1 MLDFSFLLH
10 YNKNE
15 IYMNAEYGKNTSIT
29 DETLCARA
37 ASGDRAAE
45 ETLVLR
51 YSRLVR
57 VCARPFFLAGGD
69 SEDLIQEG
77 MLGLLSAIREFRSDR
92 GARFR
97 TFAEL
102 CVRRRIISVVRAAAG
117 VKHSPL
123 NDYVSLD
130 PSLFLAH
137 QDFTFFGTA
146 YHQQRNPEDVV
157 IHEENLS
164 TLEEAIRKGLTGL
177 EAQVLACYLHGLSY
191 AEIAEEVQR
200 STKSVD
206 NAVQRIRRKI
216 AQYLSRGEYSES

>member
-1 MLDFSFLLH
+1 
-10 YNKNE
+10 
-15 IYMNAEYGKNTSIT
+15 MNAEYGKNTSIT

-117 VKHSPL
+117 GKHSPL

-137 QDFTFFGTA
+137 RILPSLARHIISKETPRT
-146 YHQQRNPEDVV
+146 
-157 IHEENLS
+157 LS
-164 TLEEAIRKGLTGL
+164 SMRRISARWRR
-177 EAQVLACYLHGLSY
+177 
-191 AEIAEEVQR
+191 R
-200 STKSVD
+200 SARV
-206 NAVQRIRRKI
+206 
-216 AQYLSRGEYSES
+216 

>member
-1 MLDFSFLLH
+1 
-10 YNKNE
+10 
-15 IYMNAEYGKNTSIT
+15 MNAEYGKNTSIT

-117 VKHSPL
+117 GKHSPL

-146 YHQQRNPEDVV
+146 YHQQRNP
-157 IHEENLS
+157 
-164 TLEEAIRKGLTGL
+164 
-177 EAQVLACYLHGLSY
+177 VLACYLHGLSY

>member
-1 MLDFSFLLH
+1 MEKTPVLQTKLSVHGPRQGTVPPRKPSFS
-10 YNKNE
+10 
-15 IYMNAEYGKNTSIT
+15 ATPTWCVS
-29 DETLCARA
+29 
-37 ASGDRAAE
+37 
-45 ETLVLR
+45 
-51 YSRLVR
+51 VR
-57 VCARPFFLAGGD
+57 GPFFWLGETA
-69 SEDLIQEG
+69 DLIQEG

-117 VKHSPL
+117 GKHSPL

>member
-1 MLDFSFLLH
+1 
-10 YNKNE
+10 
-15 IYMNAEYGKNTSIT
+15 MNIHEEKRSEIT
-29 DETLCARA
+29 DESLCARA

-45 ETLVLR
+45 EALVLR
-51 YSRLVR
+51 HTRLVR

-77 MLGLLSAIREFRSDR
+77 MVGLLSAIREFRPQK
-92 GARFR
+92 GASFR
-97 TFAEL
+97 TFAEV
-102 CVRRRIISVVRAAAG
+102 CVRRRIISVVRSAAG
-117 VKHSPL
+117 GKHLPL
-123 NDYVSLD
+123 NDSVSLD
-130 PSLFLAH
+130 PSLFLAN
-137 QDFTFFGTA
+137 QDFTSFGTA
-146 YHQQRNPEDVV
+146 YHHQRNPEDVV

-164 TLEEAIRKGLTGL
+164 AREEAIREGLTRL
-177 EAQVLACYLHGLSY
+177 ETQVLTHYLNGLSY

>member
-1 MLDFSFLLH
+1 
-10 YNKNE
+10 
-15 IYMNAEYGKNTSIT
+15 MNIHEEKRSEIT
-29 DETLCARA
+29 DESLCARA

-45 ETLVLR
+45 EALVLR
-51 YSRLVR
+51 HTRLVR

-77 MLGLLSAIREFRSDR
+77 MLGLLSAIREFRPQK
-92 GARFR
+92 GASFR
-97 TFAEL
+97 TFAEV
-102 CVRRRIISVVRAAAG
+102 CVRRRIISVVRSAAG
-117 VKHSPL
+117 GKHLPL
-123 NDYVSLD
+123 NDSVSLD
-130 PSLFLAH
+130 PSLFLAN
-137 QDFTFFGTA
+137 QDFTSFGTA
-146 YHQQRNPEDVV
+146 YHHQRNPEDVV

-164 TLEEAIRKGLTGL
+164 ALEEAIREGLTRL
-177 EAQVLACYLHGLSY
+177 ETQVLTHYLNGLSY

>member
-1 MLDFSFLLH
+1 
-10 YNKNE
+10 
-15 IYMNAEYGKNTSIT
+15 MNIHEEKRSEIT
-29 DETLCARA
+29 DESLCARA

-45 ETLVLR
+45 EALVLR
-51 YSRLVR
+51 HTRLVR

-77 MLGLLSAIREFRSDR
+77 MVGLLSAIREFRPQK
-92 GARFR
+92 GASFR
-97 TFAEL
+97 TFAEV
-102 CVRRRIISVVRAAAG
+102 CVRRRIISVVRSAAG
-117 VKHSPL
+117 GKHLPL
-123 NDYVSLD
+123 NDSVSLD
-130 PSLFLAH
+130 PSLFLAN
-137 QDFTFFGTA
+137 QDFTSFGTA
-146 YHQQRNPEDVV
+146 YHHQRNPEDVV

-164 TLEEAIRKGLTGL
+164 ALEEAIREGLTRL
-177 EAQVLACYLHGLSY
+177 ETQVLTHYLNGLSY

>member
-1 MLDFSFLLH
+1 MEKTPVLQTKLSVHGPRQGTVPPRKPSFSLLPLG
-10 YNKNE
+10 
-15 IYMNAEYGKNTSIT
+15 AC
-29 DETLCARA
+29 LCAALFSGWGRQRGFDSGRHVGA
-37 ASGDRAAE
+37 ALGHSG
-45 ETLVLR
+45 VSLR
-51 YSRLVR
+51 PG
-57 VCARPFFLAGGD
+57 RPVPHL
-69 SEDLIQEG
+69 
-77 MLGLLSAIREFRSDR
+77 
-92 GARFR
+92 
-97 TFAEL
+97 AEL

-117 VKHSPL
+117 GKHSPL

>member
-1 MLDFSFLLH
+1 
-10 YNKNE
+10 
-15 IYMNAEYGKNTSIT
+15 MNAEYGKNTSIT

-37 ASGDRAAE
+37 ASGDRAPPRKPSFSA
-45 ETLVLR
+45 TPAWCV
-51 YSRLVR
+51 SVR
-57 VCARPFFLAGGD
+57 GPFSGWGD

-117 VKHSPL
+117 GKHSPL

>member
-1 MLDFSFLLH
+1 
-10 YNKNE
+10 
-15 IYMNAEYGKNTSIT
+15 MNAEYGKNTSIT

-117 VKHSPL
+117 GKHSPL

-130 PSLFLAH
+130 PSLFWAH

>member
-1 MLDFSFLLH
+1 
-10 YNKNE
+10 
-15 IYMNAEYGKNTSIT
+15 MNIHEEKRSEIT
-29 DETLCARA
+29 DESLCARA

-45 ETLVLR
+45 EALVLR
-51 YSRLVR
+51 HTRLVR

-77 MLGLLSAIREFRSDR
+77 MVGLLSAIREFRPQK
-92 GARFR
+92 GASFR
-97 TFAEL
+97 TFAEV
-102 CVRRRIISVVRAAAG
+102 CVRRRIISVVRSAAG
-117 VKHSPL
+117 GKHLPL
-123 NDYVSLD
+123 NDSVSLD
-130 PSLFLAH
+130 PSLFLAN
-137 QDFTFFGTA
+137 QDFTSFGTA
-146 YHQQRNPEDVV
+146 YHHQRNPEDVV

-164 TLEEAIRKGLTGL
+164 ALEEEIREGLTRL
-177 EAQVLACYLHGLSY
+177 ETQVLTHYLNGLSY